1 MTPDPGDT
9 SGAAVEYRGR
19 ESKSVP
25 ALHALA
31 WYKEGMRL
39 WKRGPATFA
48 ALAFI
53 TLVLSIALEPVPLLG
68 FIASNLIAP
77 IIATSMLYASLA
89 ADRGDQPRLRHVI
102 APFAAPASALATVVV
117 ASLVGFSAE
126 AFSAW
131 QLADAN
137 LLLPSG
143 DAANLPLRV
152 VIAIYVAGIVTSLPL
167 TFVPF
172 AALFDGENLRRA
184 FATSARAFTRNVP
197 ALALYA
203 GISLSLL
210 LIGLAT
216 MGVGLVLVLPWMAA
230 ASYAAWKDIFG
241 LGAPA
246 RS

>member
-1 MTPDPGDT
+1 MTPDPDDVP
-9 SGAAVEYRGR
+9 SAVVYQGR
-19 ESKSVP
+19 ESRGVP

-31 WYKEGMRL
+31 WYSEGMRL

-53 TLVLSIALEPVPLLG
+53 TLVLSIAFEPIPVLG
-68 FIASNLIAP
+68 FIAANFIAP
-77 IIATSMLYASLA
+77 LVATGMLYASLA
-89 ADRGDQPRLRHVI
+89 ADRGDQPRLRHAI
-102 APFAAPASALATVVV
+102 APFAAPGAALATVVV
-117 ASLVGFSAE
+117 ASLVGFAAE

-137 LLLPSG
+137 LLLPTG

-152 VIAIYVAGIVTSLPL
+152 VIAIYGAGVAASLPL

-172 AALFDGENLRRA
+172 AALFDGEDLRHA

-230 ASYAAWKDIFG
+230 ASYAGWKDIFG

>member
-1 MTPDPGDT
+1 MTPDPDGT
-9 SGAAVEYRGR
+9 RAAVEYRGR
-19 ESKSVP
+19 ESKRVP
-25 ALHALA
+25 ALHALE
-31 WYKEGMRL
+31 WFREGMRL

-48 ALAFI
+48 ALAFV
-53 TLVLSIALEPVPLLG
+53 TLVLSIAFEPIPVLG
-68 FIASNLIAP
+68 FIASNIIAP
-77 IIATSMLYASLA
+77 LVATGMLYASLA
-89 ADRGDQPRLRHVI
+89 ADRGDQPRLRHAI
-102 APFAAPASALATVVV
+102 APFAAPAGALATVVL
-117 ASLVGFSAE
+117 ASLAGFSAE
-126 AFSAW
+126 ALSAW

-152 VIAIYVAGIVTSLPL
+152 VVAIYVAGIVTSLPL

-172 AALFDGENLRRA
+172 AALFDGEDLRHA
-184 FATSARAFTRNVP
+184 FATSVRAFTRNVP

-216 MGVGLVLVLPWMAA
+216 MGVGLVLVLPWMAT

-241 LGAPA
+241 LGAPN